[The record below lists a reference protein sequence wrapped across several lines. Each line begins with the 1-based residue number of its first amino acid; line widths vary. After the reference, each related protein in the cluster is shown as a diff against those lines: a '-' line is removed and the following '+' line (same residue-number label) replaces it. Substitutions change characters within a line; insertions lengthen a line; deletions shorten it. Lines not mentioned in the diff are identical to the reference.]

1 MQKSYLRSKKVAKR
15 SILYKRSWK
24 VSVFYGHRSGEIE
37 QWYLTLHWYIFFG
50 SMHSMFYQKAEW
62 WDANFYIN
70 HFPIEQNHGLIHDM
84 DGDLVDAT
92 VYRRLI
98 VRYINQPIT
107 RPDIAYA
114 VSVVSQFME
123 KPRKKNLD
131 SVYRILLDIKESPG
145 KGYHAIFRQHFS
157 DNRIQLKNA
166 RS

>member
-1 MQKSYLRSKKVAKR
+1 M
-15 SILYKRSWK
+15 
-24 VSVFYGHRSGEIE
+24 
-37 QWYLTLHWYIFFG
+37 
-50 SMHSMFYQKAEW
+50 
-62 WDANFYIN
+62 
-70 HFPIEQNHGLIHDM
+70 IHDM

-123 KPRKKNLD
+123 KPRKEHLD
-131 SVYRILLDIKESPG
+131 AVYRRLFDIKESPG

-157 DNRIQLKNA
+157 DHRIQLKKA